1 MRTQVDITQ
10 RKTTKANNQ
19 QKSGKDPIYKY
30 HGYEIDNQ

>member
-19 QKSGKDPIYKY
+19 EKSGKDPIYINIMVMK
-30 HGYEIDNQ
+30 